1 VSKLAPVKLVGLMFG
16 IWFVANFIANYMAGI
31 TGSYIDPIVEEYGMT
46 TFFMIFTIIP
56 VVAGMIMWMLNNT
69 LLKMMHGVR

>member
-1 VSKLAPVKLVGLMFG
+1 MFG
-16 IWFVANFIANYMAGI
+16 IWFVANFVANYMAGK

-56 VVAGMIMWMLNNT
+56 VVAGMIMWMLNST

>member
-1 VSKLAPVKLVGLMFG
+1 
-16 IWFVANFIANYMAGI
+16 
-31 TGSYIDPIVEEYGMT
+31 
-46 TFFMIFTIIP
+46 MIFTIIP